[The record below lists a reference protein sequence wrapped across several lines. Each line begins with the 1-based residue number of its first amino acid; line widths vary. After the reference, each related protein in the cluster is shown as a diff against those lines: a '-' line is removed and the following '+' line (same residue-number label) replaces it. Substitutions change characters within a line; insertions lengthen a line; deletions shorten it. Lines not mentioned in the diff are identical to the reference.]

1 MKISKEMLKEII
13 KEELQ
18 HLDEQE
24 QPESDFGRDTAS
36 KTAISKNLRS
46 RSKEAVK
53 QTGVD
58 NRERGMIQRIEK
70 NLAKLADLT
79 DIKTGKVFSIL
90 KKLNDMIEK
99 EISDMSNRGN
109 KNEKWYEAYHGVLE
123 V

>member
-109 KNEKWYEAYHGVLE
+109 KNEK
-123 V
+123 